1 MVSSPVE
8 EVTKFYLL
16 VALAGFEPATTEPKS
31 VVLPLHHRALD
42 SYGFSI
48 LSRINTGLF
57 VL

>member
-8 EVTKFYLL
+8 EVTKYYSF

-42 SYGFSI
+42 NYGFSI
-48 LSRINTGLF
+48 VSRINTGLS